1 MRLRELPNWPPN
13 PKAPNPAAGNKLPR
27 PDQAV
32 LKHVGPRRLGNRVAF
47 ASDFKGITH
56 TYDYEAKHA
65 RLAEHIEAVLH
76 KHIGKSVL
84 HLGDIEIDEDALI
97 E

>member
-1 MRLRELPNWPPN
+1 
-13 PKAPNPAAGNKLPR
+13 
-27 PDQAV
+27 

-47 ASDFKGITH
+47 ASDFKGIPH

>member
-1 MRLRELPNWPPN
+1 MKRSMQGWR
-13 PKAPNPAAGNKLPR
+13 
-27 PDQAV
+27 
-32 LKHVGPRRLGNRVAF
+32 
-47 ASDFKGITH
+47 
-56 TYDYEAKHA
+56 
-65 RLAEHIEAVLH
+65 AEHIEAVLH